1 MQTFCYRPLWGD
13 LYLQV
18 CCGCGAPGDDPH
30 HIIGHGF
37 GGAGT
42 KAGDFHVMPI
52 CRICHRELHDDVN
65 AWEREH
71 GSQLEHVLR
80 IQHRALGIGVITID
94 QGRVM

>member
-1 MQTFCYRPLWGD
+1 M
-13 LYLQV
+13 
-18 CCGCGAPGDDPH
+18 H
-30 HIIGHGF
+30 
-37 GGAGT
+37 
-42 KAGDFHVMPI
+42 I
-52 CRICHRELHDDVN
+52 CRIYHRELHDDVN